1 MEGEKMPVYEIQ
13 VKGHLD
19 SRWSEWFGGLQVS
32 NEGDQTILS
41 GTLRDQSA
49 LHGVLDQVGDLGL
62 TVITVR
68 RLPPERPGGEP
79 G

>member
-1 MEGEKMPVYEIQ
+1 
-13 VKGHLD
+13 
-19 SRWSEWFGGLQVS
+19 
-32 NEGDQTILS
+32 
-41 GTLRDQSA
+41 
-49 LHGVLDQVGDLGL
+49 VGDLGL